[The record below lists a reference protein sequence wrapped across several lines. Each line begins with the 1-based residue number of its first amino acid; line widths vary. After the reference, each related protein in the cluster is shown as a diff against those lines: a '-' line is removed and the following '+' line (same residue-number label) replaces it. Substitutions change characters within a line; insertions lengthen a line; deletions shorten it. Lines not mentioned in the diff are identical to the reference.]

1 MYRVTSKLTIVNF
14 GFEEADLETFFL
26 HVIAAKKLGNS
37 YNQRG
42 EVHQCYFGCIPPFL
56 WIRLPIEYH
65 QHHKKVLSSINTIY
79 DDLEAERSKIM
90 DALSLRVS
98 FNREDDCKIRFFGW
112 FFLFFK
118 TTF

>member
-14 GFEEADLETFFL
+14 AFEEADLETFFL

-42 EVHQCYFGCIPPFL
+42 EVHYARDSLYTSHIINNNNQ
-56 WIRLPIEYH
+56 
-65 QHHKKVLSSINTIY
+65 VLSSINTIY

-90 DALSLRVS
+90 DALSLQV
-98 FNREDDCKIRFFGW
+98 
-112 FFLFFK
+112 
-118 TTF
+118 